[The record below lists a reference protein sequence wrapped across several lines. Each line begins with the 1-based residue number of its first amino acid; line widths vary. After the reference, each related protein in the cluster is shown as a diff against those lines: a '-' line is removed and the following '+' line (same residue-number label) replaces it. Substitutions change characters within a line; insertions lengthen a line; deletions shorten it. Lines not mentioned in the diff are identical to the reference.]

1 MIFGQI
7 RNKMNVCTILS
18 RLISL
23 ILGGIDFYV
32 VCSWYPGFYNSGHAS
47 EGGSTGA
54 YYIVLILIQFLLVA
68 VPLLCIWFGKYFA
81 DLEWGDQRWRIPH
94 WDRQMSLFPCSVSL
108 LRFSAWI
115 LLLVPIFIFM
125 WAR

>member
-7 RNKMNVCTILS
+7 GNKITICKILS
-18 RLISL
+18 RLVSL
-23 ILGGIDFYV
+23 ILGGIDIYA
-32 VCSWYPGFYNSGHAS
+32 VCSWYPGFYNSWHAS
-47 EGGSTGA
+47 EGRSTGS
-54 YYIVLILIQFLLVA
+54 YYIVLILIQLVFVA
-68 VPLLCIWFGKYFA
+68 VPLLCLWFGQYFA
-81 DLEWGDQRWRIPH
+81 DVEWGDQRWRIPH

-125 WAR
+125 VAR

>member
-7 RNKMNVCTILS
+7 RNKINVYTILS
-18 RLISL
+18 RLVSL
-23 ILGGIDFYV
+23 LIGGIDVYV
-32 VCSWYPGFYNSGHAS
+32 VCSWYPGLYNSFHAS

-54 YYIVLILIQFLLVA
+54 YYILFILIQLILVA
-68 VPLLCIWFGKYFA
+68 LPLLCIWLGKYFA
-81 DLEWGDQRWRIPH
+81 DMGWGDQRWRIPH

-108 LRFSAWI
+108 LRLSAWI

-125 WAR
+125 LSK